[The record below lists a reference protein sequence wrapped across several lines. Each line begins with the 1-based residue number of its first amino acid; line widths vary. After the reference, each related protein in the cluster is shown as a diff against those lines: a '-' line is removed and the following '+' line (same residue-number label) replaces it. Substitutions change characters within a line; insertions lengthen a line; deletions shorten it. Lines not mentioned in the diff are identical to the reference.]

1 MGRGGSQGWLVG
13 LPADAVAEVHR
24 IQGGGPSRRR
34 PTGLGSNWWLRRSP
48 TTGPAR
54 DAALQLR
61 SGRVVLGEWPIVVA
75 GKVQAH
81 GPGQGPDP
89 SGVLSAGGRVDDAAA

>member
-1 MGRGGSQGWLVG
+1 MGRIQPSGWLRG

-24 IQGGGPSRRR
+24 IQGGGPGRRR
-34 PTGLGSNWWLRRSP
+34 PTGLGGGWWVRRSP

-61 SGRVVLGEWPIVVA
+61 SGAVVLGEWPIVVA
-75 GKVQAH
+75 GKVQTH
-81 GPGQGPDP
+81 GPGQGPNP